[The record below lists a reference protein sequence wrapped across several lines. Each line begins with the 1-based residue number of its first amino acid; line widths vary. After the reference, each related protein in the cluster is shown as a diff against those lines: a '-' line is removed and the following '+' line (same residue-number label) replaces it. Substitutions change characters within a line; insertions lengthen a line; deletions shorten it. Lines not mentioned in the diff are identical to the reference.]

1 MRSFDVQPA
10 LRAILGMLLGISTSG
25 FAQAPTPPPGTA
37 PVPPAAGSVDELRA
51 GFLKGVLTDSQLL
64 TEQYERAL
72 ARLEAEIVATG
83 DYEEA
88 RLIQQ
93 RRDELKA
100 LYPTNGSQTAQS
112 QGIPLLPA
120 QARLGG
126 TAEARGDT
134 LTGWRTT
141 GSSAEWSGLRL
152 NPGSYFLEVEAN
164 LVEIPQ
170 PPGSLAPT
178 RARPQDRAEFEFYE
192 VSLLANAAE
201 TRRVFEITTNADDTT
216 FTPVRVGPLTFTRSP
231 VTLRLTS
238 SAGYPGN
245 MVRLRNPRLVPAV
258 TEVIPTAPAAP
269 VVATTLD
276 DIRKSYQDA
285 LATVQKPVT
294 AAYLARLRALSQS
307 KPELKDEVEA
317 EYNRA
322 ARLASV
328 GREGALERL
337 RTVAGQG
344 AAGYE
349 DLDGARFVEDPANEG
364 DQFVVEHQGNRF
376 PVKLLWVQCAPVK
389 ADSTRLKAVTSHFEI
404 GEGEALDL
412 GRTAR
417 EFTQGYLEGKALRLL
432 LRPGQEKDGSRAAL
446 VFLPEV
452 GLFQSVLVEQGLAM
466 VKINNSNARRG
477 GLESAFLSTLQEREQ
492 SAKKRDNG
500 AWALSPPNKKK

>member
-1 MRSFDVQPA
+1 MRPFDIKPA
-10 LRAILGMLLGISTSG
+10 LWALWGVLLSTAASG
-25 FAQAPTPPPGTA
+25 LAQNPVPTPGTA
-37 PVPPAAGSVDELRA
+37 PVAPAAGSVDELRA
-51 GFLKGVLTDSQLL
+51 GFLKAVLTDSQLL
-64 TEQYERAL
+64 TDQYERAL

-100 LYPTNGSQTAQS
+100 LYPTNGAQTAQS
-112 QGIPLLPA
+112 QAIPLLPA

-152 NPGSYFLEVEAN
+152 NPGSYFLELEAN
-164 LVEIPQ
+164 LVEIPL
-170 PPGSLAPT
+170 PPGSLTPA
-178 RARPQDRAEFEFYE
+178 RARPQDRAAFEFSE
-192 VSLLANAAE
+192 VSLLANPSDS
-201 TRRVFEITTNADDTT
+201 RRVFEIATSTDDTT

-245 MVRLRNPRLVPAV
+245 MIRLRNPRLVPVVA
-258 TEVIPTAPAAP
+258 EVIPTAPAAP
-269 VVATTLD
+269 VLETTLE
-276 DIRKSYQDA
+276 DIRKAYQEA
-285 LATVQKPVT
+285 LAAAQKPVT
-294 AAYLARLRALSQS
+294 ASYLARLRALSQS

-349 DLDGARFVEDPANEG
+349 DLDGARFVDDPGNEG
-364 DQFVVEHQGNRF
+364 DQFLVEHQGGRF
-376 PVKLLWVQCAPVK
+376 PVRLLWVECAPVK
-389 ADSTRLKAVTSHFEI
+389 ADGTRLKAVTSHFDISET
-404 GEGEALDL
+404 EAVDL

-417 EFTQGYLEGKALRLL
+417 EFTQGYLEGKPLRLL
-432 LRPGQEKDGSRAAL
+432 LRPGQEKNGARAAL

-500 AWALSPPNKKK
+500 AWALSSSNKKK